1 MVKKNPLSQHPQ
13 FVVLYIDALLNLWSW
28 VEKADKL
35 LEASKLLEPQLRDF
49 WNVVLT
55 NAKERRYNKGG
66 EPPNIPPSDLHG
78 PYFILVSY
86 ALENLFKALIIRDRS
101 DEISSQFVQTGRL
114 PNLIHKHDLLE
125 LSKKANIKMDI
136 KEEDIL
142 IRLSRQSKW
151 KSRYP
156 VPVELSDMQNILK
169 YSNGKGYFT
178 DYFKPDDLD
187 QLDTIVKRVKD
198 HLKVTRLEESRR
210 EASPLLY
217 N

>member
-1 MVKKNPLSQHPQ
+1 MVKKNPLSRHPQ
-13 FVVLYIDALLNLWSW
+13 FVVLYLDQLLNLWSW
-28 VEKADKL
+28 LEKADKL
-35 LEASKLLEPQLRDF
+35 LEASKILEPQLREF

-55 NAKERRYNKGG
+55 NAKEGRYNKGG
-66 EPPNIPPSDLHG
+66 LPPKTPPSDLHG

-101 DEISSQFVQTGRL
+101 DEIRSQFAQTGGL
-114 PNLIHKHDLLE
+114 PNLIKKHN
-125 LSKKANIKMDI
+125 LSKLSKEANIKMNI

-156 VPVELSDMQNILK
+156 VPVELSDMRNILK

-187 QLDTIVKRVKD
+187 QLDAIVKRVKD
-198 HLKVTRLEESRR
+198 HLKVTK
-210 EASPLLY
+210 
-217 N
+217 

>member
-13 FVVLYIDALLNLWSW
+13 FVVPYIDALLNLWSW
-28 VEKADKL
+28 VEKADEL
-35 LEASKLLEPQLRDF
+35 LEASKVLEPQLREY

-55 NAKERRYNKGG
+55 NAKEGRYNKGG
-66 EPPNIPPSDLHG
+66 EPPNPPPPNLHG

-101 DEISSQFVQTGRL
+101 DEISSKFVQTGRL
-114 PNLIHKHDLLE
+114 PSLINEHNLVILAE
-125 LSKKANIKMDI
+125 RANIKMDI

-142 IRLSRQSKW
+142 TRLSRFSKW

-156 VPVELSDMQNILK
+156 VPVGLSGMRNILE

-178 DYFKPDDLD
+178 DYFKPDDIA

-198 HLKVTRLEESRR
+198 HLKV
-210 EASPLLY
+210 AK
-217 N
+217 

>member
-13 FVVLYIDALLNLWSW
+13 FVVLYLDHLLNLWFW

-35 LEASKLLEPQLRDF
+35 LEASKLLEPQLRAY

-55 NAKERRYNKGG
+55 NAKEGRYNKGG

-101 DEISSQFVQTGRL
+101 DEIRTQFAQTGRL

-125 LSKKANIKMDI
+125 LSIKANIKMDI
-136 KEEDIL
+136 KDEDIL

-156 VPVELSDMQNILK
+156 VPVELSDLQNILK
-169 YSNGKGYFT
+169 YSDGRAYFT
-178 DYFKPDDLD
+178 DYYKPDDLE
-187 QLDTIVKRVKD
+187 QLHAIVKRLKD
-198 HLKVTRLEESRR
+198 HLRATKSEES
-210 EASPLLY
+210 
-217 N
+217 

>member
-1 MVKKNPLSQHPQ
+1 MGKKNPLLQHPQ
-13 FVVLYIDALLNLWSW
+13 FVDYLDRLLNLWSW

-35 LEASKLLEPQLRDF
+35 LEASKVLEPQLQDY

-55 NAKERRYNKGG
+55 NFKEGRYNKGG
-66 EPPNIPPSDLHG
+66 APPNLPPSNLHD

-101 DEISSQFVQTGRL
+101 DEIRSQFAQTGRL
-114 PNLIHKHDLLE
+114 PSLLNEHDLVR

-142 IRLSRQSKW
+142 TRLSRQSKW

-156 VPVELSDMQNILK
+156 VPVALSDMRNILK
-169 YSNGKGYFT
+169 YSNGKEYFA
-178 DYFKPDDLD
+178 DYYKPDDLD
-187 QLDTIVKRVKD
+187 QLNTIVKRVKD
-198 HLKVTRLEESRR
+198 HLKVTK
-210 EASPLLY
+210 
-217 N
+217 

>member
-1 MVKKNPLSQHPQ
+1 MEYLLDPQ
-13 FVVLYIDALLNLWSW
+13 FW

-35 LEASKLLEPQLRDF
+35 LEAARVLEPKLREF

-55 NAKERRYNKGG
+55 NAKEGRYNKGG
-66 EPPNIPPSDLHG
+66 APPNPPPSDLHG

-101 DEISSQFVQTGRL
+101 DEIRSQFIQTGGL
-114 PNLIHKHDLLE
+114 PSLIKKHDLIR
-125 LSKKANIKMDI
+125 LSKEANIKMDI

-156 VPVELSDMQNILK
+156 VPVELSDLQNILK
-169 YSNGKGYFT
+169 YSDGKAYFT

-187 QLDTIVKRVKD
+187 QLNAIIKRVKD
-198 HLKVTRLEESRR
+198 HLKVTRLKES
-210 EASPLLY
+210 
-217 N
+217 